1 MVGVATG
8 TAVFLSALPAPS
20 LPLPSNSNI
29 AAKQS
34 KRGRVQKMLVEA
46 HSASKD
52 HYGLNC
58 KTPGKVSEVDPST
71 KWADSS
77 SSDEDVNNDLDL
89 STGNKDACIL
99 EVNIYMRLLPLKS
112 CSITF

>member
-1 MVGVATG
+1 VSVGERHMVGVATG
-8 TAVFLSALPAPS
+8 TAVFLSALPTPS

-34 KRGRVQKMLVEA
+34 KRSRVQKMLVEA
-46 HSASKD
+46 HTASKD

-58 KTPGKVSEVDPST
+58 KVPAKDIEAEET

-77 SSDEDVNNDLDL
+77 SSDEDVNNELDL
-89 STGNKDACIL
+89 SSGNKDACIL
-99 EVNIYMRLLPLKS
+99 EVLEQLYIAY
-112 CSITF
+112 